1 MPMSMQLPQAAAR
14 AWSDPAVRQRIV
26 DMHDRGDSLL
36 DMVAALGLD
45 DALDSDGLRD
55 VVANLTDPEVQV
67 IRDAFRAEAQ
77 QVGDGPGASFPVD
90 CRVDD
95 ATAGVRVSAAPAGQD
110 ATTPVARIENR

>member
-1 MPMSMQLPQAAAR
+1 M
-14 AWSDPAVRQRIV
+14 RQRIV

-45 DALDSDGLRD
+45 GALDRDGLRD
-55 VVANLTDPEVQV
+55 VVANLTDAEVQV

-77 QVGDGPGASFPVD
+77 QVGDSSGASFPID

-95 ATAGVRVSAAPAGQD
+95 TTAGVRVSAAPAGQG
-110 ATTPVARIENR
+110 ATAPVARIDNR

>member
-1 MPMSMQLPQAAAR
+1 MSMQLPQAAAR

-36 DMVAALGLD
+36 DMVATLGLD
-45 DALDSDGLRD
+45 DALDRDRLRD
-55 VVANLTDPEVQV
+55 VVANLTDPEIQV

-77 QVGDGPGASFPVD
+77 QVGDGPGASFPID

>member
-1 MPMSMQLPQAAAR
+1 MSMQLPQAAAR

-45 DALDSDGLRD
+45 DALDRDGLRD
-55 VVANLTDPEVQV
+55 VVANLTDPEVEV
-67 IRDAFRAEAQ
+67 IRVAFRAEAQ
-77 QVGDGPGASFPVD
+77 QVGDSAGASFPVD

-95 ATAGVRVSAAPAGQD
+95 ATSGVRVSAAPAGQG
-110 ATTPVARIENR
+110 ATTPVAQIDNR

>member
-26 DMHDRGDSLL
+26 DMHGRGDSLL

-45 DALDSDGLRD
+45 DALDRDGLRD
-55 VVANLTDPEVQV
+55 VVANLTDPEVEV

-77 QVGDGPGASFPVD
+77 QVGDSAGASFPID

-95 ATAGVRVSAAPAGQD
+95 ASAGVRVSAAPAGQG

>member
-14 AWSDPAVRQRIV
+14 AWSDPTIRQRIV

-36 DMVAALGLD
+36 AMVKALGLD

-55 VVANLTDPEVQV
+55 VVANLTDAEVQV

-77 QVGDGPGASFPVD
+77 QVGDSSGASFPID

-95 ATAGVRVSAAPAGQD
+95 TTAGVRVSAAPAGQD
-110 ATTPVARIENR
+110 ATAPVARIENH